1 MLFSKTPII
10 SFLCSARVF
19 AAVDYAVYFDP
30 SEDSRNPLQRAGS
43 NMIYK
48 PYAPSLWNK
57 VDSDAWPIFSD
68 WGQVLDETGPWY
80 SRGNSQGNECENRI
94 NASYYDKHRQSP
106 IMLQEDAT
114 CNDRHKMI
122 NEERGQCAKD
132 EITFYTTPYG
142 LGATVDCTIQ
152 PLLDHSLNDD
162 VWTLQEIVVKTP
174 GEHSIWN
181 PETGE
186 EDTFAGEI
194 QLGYKGSMGPNKT
207 GLEGHAENI
216 GMVGILLKVG
226 TNYDADNELEKLIQ
240 GWEKSQ
246 TNQYKTCNKE
256 YDHNDCSLNISARS
270 AGASDGAN
278 GGISDTRDSTGV
290 TDQCG
295 NCSECC
301 NINNRNL
308 MGRHVLTALSGLRG
322 HDNLSETVRKQDQEI
337 RELKSKLSQCNYS
350 INADSQ
356 SRELGEWHRQ
366 CPNSHYCIMNLY
378 KHTQTDYYYNYRG
391 GLTYPPCTEIVY
403 WRVMMQPMIISP
415 RQLERLE
422 RLIYMHLNDECELAT
437 VGNRRGN
444 DSCAVDV
451 NRPRQSLSRQHKLKM
466 CDSWSIA
473 SVLESGSGG
482 DQGDDSFDDDDF
494 VVQTTPTVEKGKT
507 VKGKETKPNDKK
519 KGKGYKK

>member
-1 MLFSKTPII
+1 
-10 SFLCSARVF
+10 
-19 AAVDYAVYFDP
+19 
-30 SEDSRNPLQRAGS
+30 
-43 NMIYK
+43 
-48 PYAPSLWNK
+48 
-57 VDSDAWPIFSD
+57 
-68 WGQVLDETGPWY
+68 
-80 SRGNSQGNECENRI
+80 
-94 NASYYDKHRQSP
+94 
-106 IMLQEDAT
+106 MLQKDAT

-122 NEERGQCAKD
+122 NEEVRNLLMTHDIYMSLQPGELTTSLSMCYNQRGQCAKD
-132 EITFYTTPYG
+132 EITFYTMPYG

-378 KHTQTDYYYNYRG
+378 KHTQTDVSESKPGMIIIDSSLLNWIKFDKLKYYYNYRG

-507 VKGKETKPNDKK
+507 VKEKETKPNDKK